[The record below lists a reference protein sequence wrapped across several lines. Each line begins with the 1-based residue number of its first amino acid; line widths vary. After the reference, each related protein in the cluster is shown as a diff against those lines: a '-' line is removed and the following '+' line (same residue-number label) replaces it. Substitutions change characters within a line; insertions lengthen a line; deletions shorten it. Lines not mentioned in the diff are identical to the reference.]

1 MAPSVPAPLLVVLLA
16 AAQTVLVLVVFPQ
29 FLPENPFAWTF
40 IRFISLNFGLWTIWR
55 VFIYPFYLSPLR
67 HLPMPKGGYPII
79 AHGLEIFDQPPG
91 RSIQEAVAEV
101 PNDGLVNCRGY
112 LYKDQLLVTDP
123 KTIAE
128 VLVHKCYDFEKP
140 VRARNFLASV
150 LGDGLVLVE
159 GDEHKFQRKHIMP
172 AFSFRHIKDLY
183 PLFWSKAIEFNEVV
197 AAAVRECTEE
207 AGGEKPPRNSGVIE
221 MKHYANKV
229 TMDIIGVAGLGRNIN
244 SLHNPDDE
252 LMRNFEEITAPTFE
266 QVIYFAAYISLPTWL
281 AENLPLRIA
290 RRRKITAA
298 NVRNIG
304 RDFVKEKKE
313 LIRLQSDDH
322 KDILSVLIKSNDFS
336 DDMLVDQA
344 LTFLAAGHETTS
356 SAFTWTSYLLATH
369 ASIQNRL
376 RDEIGAAIP
385 STTSPPPDL
394 AATLESLP
402 LLNAVCNEVLRLYPT
417 VPVTLRNTV
426 RTTSLCGVTVPA
438 GTRVAIAPWAINR
451 SPHLWGPDSCTFV
464 PDRWIDKATGQA
476 NNHGGATSNYSNM
489 TFLHGPRSCIG
500 QSFAKAELRA
510 LVAAFVSAFE
520 IELEDPSYVP
530 MPAGVVTI
538 KPRDGLRLRLTALE
552 G

>member
-1 MAPSVPAPLLVVLLA
+1 
-16 AAQTVLVLVVFPQ
+16 
-29 FLPENPFAWTF
+29 
-40 IRFISLNFGLWTIWR
+40 
-55 VFIYPFYLSPLR
+55 
-67 HLPMPKGGYPII
+67 MPKGGYPIV
-79 AHGLEIFDQPPG
+79 AHGFEIFDQPPG

-101 PNDGLVNCRGY
+101 PNDGLINCRGWFY
-112 LYKDQLLVTDP
+112 NDQLLVTDP

-140 VRARNFLASV
+140 AKARNFLARV
-150 LGDGLVLVE
+150 LGEGLVLVE
-159 GDEHKFQRKHIMP
+159 GDEHRFQRKHIMP

-183 PLFWSKAIEFNEVV
+183 PLFWSKALEFNEVV
-197 AAAVRECTEE
+197 AAAMHEDAEK
-207 AGGEKPPRNSGVIE
+207 AGGEQAPGSSGIIE

-252 LMRNFEEITAPTFE
+252 LMKNFEEITEPTFE
-266 QVIYFAAYISLPTWL
+266 QVIYFAAYITFPTWL
-281 AENLPLRIA
+281 VENLPLRIA
-290 RRRKITAA
+290 RRQKITAA

-304 RDFVKEKKE
+304 RDFVKEKKG
-313 LIRLQSDDH
+313 LIKSQSDNH

-336 DDMLVDQA
+336 DDQLVDQA

-356 SAFTWTSYLLATH
+356 SALTWTSYLLATH
-369 ASIQNRL
+369 PSIQSGL
-376 RDEIGAAIP
+376 RAELRAAIP
-385 STTSPPPDL
+385 SLTSPPADL

-417 VPVTLRNTV
+417 VPVTMRNTV
-426 RTTSLCGVTVPA
+426 RTTLLGGVTVPA
-438 GTRVAIAPWAINR
+438 GTRIAIAPWAINR
-451 SPHLWGPDSCTFV
+451 SPHLWGPDACVFR

-476 NNHGGATSNYSNM
+476 NNHGGAASNYSNM

-520 IELEDPSYVP
+520 IEMEDPSYVP
-530 MPAGVVTI
+530 MPAGVVTV
-538 KPRDGLRLRLTALE
+538 KPRDGLRLRLTGLD
-552 G
+552 GW